1 MSLTALEIEKG
12 AEKLQ
17 ESFDK
22 EILKLN
28 KVKSK
33 LLEDKNVQLFVFFNS
48 RIQEEK
54 LKKENAINEFINT
67 NREECEHPL
76 YVCVTSMNSSYS
88 YKCIC
93 LNCGKTAYFKEYEL
107 NSLYN
112 EHKLIALKK
121 EESFLPMVRYEEAKE
136 YYLNQIKQIQTICHK
151 LNKSNDDIIDIVSE
165 ATYDNFVLTNECV
178 KKPKVLKK

>member
-12 AEKLQ
+12 AEELQ

-28 KVKSK
+28 EVKSK
-33 LLEDKNVQLFVFFNS
+33 LLEDKNVQLFVFCNS

-76 YVCVTSMNSSYS
+76 YICVTSMNSSYS

-121 EESFLPMVRYEEAKE
+121 EEDFLPMVRYEDAKE
-136 YYLNQIKQIQTICHK
+136 YYLNQIKQIQTICHR
-151 LNKSNDDIIDIVSE
+151 LNKDNGDIIDVASE
-165 ATYDNFVLTNECV
+165 VTYCHFVLPREI
-178 KKPKVLKK
+178 KKTKVLKK

>member
-1 MSLTALEIEKG
+1 M
-12 AEKLQ
+12 
-17 ESFDK
+17 
-22 EILKLN
+22 
-28 KVKSK
+28 KSK

-67 NREECEHPL
+67 NREDCEHPL

>member
-28 KVKSK
+28 EVKSK
-33 LLEDKNVQLFVFFNS
+33 LLEDKNVQLFVFLNS

-54 LKKENAINEFINT
+54 LKKENAINKFINT

-112 EHKLIALKK
+112 EHKLIVLKK
-121 EESFLPMVRYEEAKE
+121 DGFLPMVRYEEAKE
-136 YYLNQIKQIQTICHK
+136 YYLKQIKSIQKLCHR
-151 LNKSNDDIIDIVSE
+151 LNKSNDDIIDIAAE
-165 ATYDNFVLTNECV
+165 MTYDYFVLSKEIKKTNY
-178 KKPKVLKK
+178 

>member
-28 KVKSK
+28 EVKSK

-121 EESFLPMVRYEEAKE
+121 EESFLPIPERSW
-136 YYLNQIKQIQTICHK
+136 KQETGHRK
-151 LNKSNDDIIDIVSE
+151 KSSP
-165 ATYDNFVLTNECV
+165 ARAGGRSAAPACVLQSCRSA
-178 KKPKVLKK
+178 LSGGDRGGW